1 MPAPVLLSILVG
13 QPCSHGKGE
22 ADESHWTT
30 AFFKR
35 PVAGPVFL
43 GRTNLVG
50 DAQADRVN
58 HGGPDKAVCAYSAD
72 HYDHWRRDLNRADLP
87 CGAFGENFTLRGVT
101 ETDVCIGDVWAV
113 GPARVQV
120 SQPRQPCWKMAR
132 RWGVHD
138 LPARVVRLVFTGW
151 YFRVLEEGIVEAG
164 LELTLLDRPHPTW
177 TVEAANQVMHHRK
190 ADRAVAAELA
200 EVSPLSSAWRES
212 LARRAAGIKAE

>member
-1 MPAPVLLSILVG
+1 MPRPALVSIQVG
-13 QPCSHGKGE
+13 QPCSRGE
-22 ADESHWTT
+22 GQTDESSWST
-30 AFFKR
+30 AFFKE

-43 GRTNLVG
+43 GRTNLLG

-72 HYDHWRRDLNRADLP
+72 HYDHWRHDLNRPDLP
-87 CGAFGENFTLRGVT
+87 YGAFGENFTLRGLT
-101 ETDVCIGDVWAV
+101 ERDVSIGDMWAI

-138 LPARVVRLVFTGW
+138 LPASVVRIGFTGW
-151 YFRVLEEGIVEAG
+151 YFRVLEEGTVEPG
-164 LELTLLDRPHPTW
+164 MVLTLLERPHPAW

-190 ADRAVAAELA
+190 ADRVVAAELA
-200 EVSPLSSAWRES
+200 VVPLLSDAWRES
-212 LARRAAGIKAE
+212 LARRAAGIKAG